1 MRQHSKRS
9 RRAPY
14 AGRVLAQGAAGN
26 FVGWPALRYLER
38 RDVCERELDQCVSR
52 PAGQR
57 R

>member
-1 MRQHSKRS
+1 MRQHSKLS
-9 RRAPY
+9 RRAPSD
-14 AGRVLAQGAAGN
+14 GRVPAQGAAGD

>member
-1 MRQHSKRS
+1 MLQHSKRS
-9 RRAPY
+9 RRV
-14 AGRVLAQGAAGN
+14 AGHGRILAQGVAGD